1 MAHSTILQAAVFAAE
16 KHKFQTR
23 KADGSSYI
31 VHPLGVAD
39 TLTKAGITDDN
50 VIIAAILHDTVEDTD
65 TTIEELKE
73 LFGDKIASI
82 VDEVTDDKSLGKGE
96 CKRAQ
101 IEHVRHISVSAKL
114 VKLADKLYNCL
125 DLLRLPPPSWDYKR
139 VQGYIVWSKAVLSS
153 ARGIN
158 TYLDEAHDAIYA
170 EGTFTIGGETFVAYP
185 CKTTEDEKLTLD
197 EYLRSMDFIGV

>member
-1 MAHSTILQAAVFAAE
+1 MAHSTVLQAAVFAAE

-23 KADGSSYI
+23 KADSSSYI
-31 VHPLGVAD
+31 VHPLGVANI
-39 TLTKAGITDDN
+39 LMKAGVTDSN

-65 TTIEELKE
+65 TTIEELKD
-73 LFGDKIASI
+73 LFGEQIASI
-82 VDEVTDDKSLGKGE
+82 VDEVTDDKTLSKGE
-96 CKRAQ
+96 RKKAQ
-101 IEHVRHISVSAKL
+101 IEHIRHVSVGAKL

-158 TYLDEAHDAIYA
+158 TYLDEAHDAIYSK
-170 EGTFTIGGETFVAYP
+170 GTFTIGGETFAAFP
-185 CKTTEDEKLTLD
+185 CFYMEEEKLTLD